1 MGILR
6 DRMIEEMK
14 LRNFS
19 AATQQSYVYA
29 VSRLAR
35 YHNKSPDQ
43 LSKEDIRAFLVHLTV
58 ERKISPNGLTG
69 YCSGLRFFY
78 NETLGWDE
86 TKLFISPRKKSS
98 PLPEVFSAEEVVR
111 LIGAARGL
119 KQCVLLMTAYSAGLR
134 VSELV
139 NLKITDIDA
148 ARMTLRVKQGKG
160 GKDRYAILSQN
171 LLVELRQ
178 YWKRYRPAIW
188 LFPNRAKNGPL
199 SRGEA
204 WHIFRSVKRRA
215 RLQKGRG
222 IHSLRACFATHLLEV
237 GVDLR
242 SIQFLMGHTSLL
254 STQRYLRLR
263 PHSWP
268 PVSGWQWREAA
279 LNWPIS
285 FAPMASPIA
294 AIIRCRSP
302 ISRSCRPWNAAA
314 QRSWQAT
321 SSSVTR
327 AAMSDPPISPAAIG
341 TAPSSNRW
349 PR

>member
-19 AATQQSYVYA
+19 TATQESYVYA

-35 YHNKSPDQ
+35 YHHKSPDQ
-43 LSKEDIRAFLVHLTV
+43 LSKEDIRAFLVHLTM
-58 ERKISPNGLTG
+58 ERKLSPNSLTG

-78 NETLGWDE
+78 NETLRWDE
-86 TKLFISPRKKSS
+86 NKSFIPPRRKSS
-98 PLPEVFSAEEVVR
+98 PVAEVLSPEEIVR
-111 LIGAARGL
+111 LFRAARGL
-119 KQCVLLMTAYSAGLR
+119 KQRVLLMSAYSAGLR

-148 ARMTLRVKQGKG
+148 QRMTLRVKRGKG

-171 LLVELRQ
+171 LLVELRV
-178 YWKRYRPAIW
+178 YWKRYRPVVW

-204 WHIFRSVKRRA
+204 WHIFNSAKRRA
-215 RLQKGRG
+215 GLKKGRG
-222 IHSLRACFATHLLEV
+222 IHSLRACFATHLLEA

-263 PHSWP
+263 PQN
-268 PVSGWQWREAA
+268 VDRA
-279 LNWPIS
+279 L
-285 FAPMASPIA
+285 SPLD
-294 AIIRCRSP
+294 RLP
-302 ISRSCRPWNAAA
+302 L
-314 QRSWQAT
+314 T
-321 SSSVTR
+321 TL
-327 AAMSDPPISPAAIG
+327 
-341 TAPSSNRW
+341 
-349 PR
+349 